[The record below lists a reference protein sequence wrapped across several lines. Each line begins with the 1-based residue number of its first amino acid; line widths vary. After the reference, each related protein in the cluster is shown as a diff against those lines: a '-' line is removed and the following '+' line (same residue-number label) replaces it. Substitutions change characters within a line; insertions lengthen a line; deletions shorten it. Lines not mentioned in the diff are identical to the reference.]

1 MRSGI
6 LMQFSY
12 CPCRIGGMG
21 ADTRRAMCTG
31 IAFRRGK
38 GYCGIHKT
46 KGMKG
51 PMRILIIEDEAEI
64 VRFLTLELRHE
75 GYEVKSCSD
84 GRSGL
89 NLAESEAFDLIL
101 LDVMLPELNG
111 LEVLRRLRKEKQTP
125 VIMVTARDA
134 VTEKVNGL
142 DLGANDYITKP
153 FHIEELLARIRM
165 VLRTVG
171 AADHALGDAF
181 KVGDLV
187 LHLDSHQVT
196 KSGELIEL
204 TKTQYD
210 LLEYLLRNRDIVL
223 TRDQI
228 LDAVWG
234 YQYAGDSNIV
244 DVYVRYVRNRIR
256 DTGEP
261 RLIETVRGVGY
272 VIRDKTRKG

>member
-1 MRSGI
+1 
-6 LMQFSY
+6 
-12 CPCRIGGMG
+12 
-21 ADTRRAMCTG
+21 
-31 IAFRRGK
+31 
-38 GYCGIHKT
+38 
-46 KGMKG
+46 
-51 PMRILIIEDEAEI
+51 MRILMIEDEAEI
-64 VRFLTLELRHE
+64 VRFLKLELEHE
-75 GYEVKSCSD
+75 GYEVKSCMD
-84 GRSGL
+84 GRGGL
-89 NLAESEAFDLIL
+89 AAALSENFDLVL

-134 VTEKVNGL
+134 VMEKVNGL

-165 VLRTVG
+165 VLRT
-171 AADHALGDAF
+171 AASAEHPPAMEEALQI
-181 KVGDLV
+181 GDLAV
-187 LHLDSHQVT
+187 HLDSHQVT
-196 KSGELIEL
+196 RGGEIIEL

-223 TRDQI
+223 TREQI

-244 DVYVRYVRNRIR
+244 DVYVRYVRNRIH
-256 DTGEP
+256 DTDEP